1 MDDFLKEAL
10 EIVKAQAAHRVMT
23 EAEIT
28 DMVVKLAKSIK
39 NISGGC
45 AVEEG
50 EAGPAIDAKKAIKE
64 KSITCCECG
73 KSFKIITKKHLASH
87 DLTPV
92 EYKAKHGYKKT
103 QPLSCKALGRARKE
117 KMSEMKLWERRGKG
131 KAAKAAKAAKKGG
144 E

>member
-10 EIVKAQAAHRVMT
+10 EIVKAQAAHRTMT

-28 DMVVKLAKSIK
+28 DMVVNLAKSIK
-39 NISGGC
+39 AISGGC
-45 AVEEG
+45 AVEES
-50 EAGPAIDAKKAIKE
+50 ETGPAIDAKKAIKE

-92 EYKAKHGYKKT
+92 EYKAKHGYKKG

-131 KAAKAAKAAKKGG
+131 KGKAEKKA
-144 E
+144 

>member
-1 MDDFLKEAL
+1 MDNYLKEAL
-10 EIVKAQAAHRVMT
+10 EIVKAQASVRNMT
-23 EAEIT
+23 EEEIT
-28 DMVVKLAKSIK
+28 SMVVKLAKGIK
-39 NISGGC
+39 DIAGGC
-45 AVEEG
+45 AMAEVDV
-50 EAGPAIDAKKAIKE
+50 APAIDAKKAIKE

-92 EYKAKHGYKKT
+92 EYKAKHGYKKG

-131 KAAKAAKAAKKGG
+131 KAEKVAKGKKGA

>member
-1 MDDFLKEAL
+1 MDNYLKEAL
-10 EIVKAQAAHRVMT
+10 EIVKAQAGHRTMS

-28 DMVVKLAKSIK
+28 DMVVKLAKSIQG
-39 NISGGC
+39 ISEGG
-45 AVEEG
+45 AVEAAD
-50 EAGPAIDAKKAIKE
+50 AGPAIDAKKAIKE

-103 QPLSCKALGRARKE
+103 QPLACKALARARKQ

-131 KAAKAAKAAKKGG
+131 KGKTEKKA
-144 E
+144 